1 MKKIKFIK
9 LNGLFNWNVGQEL
22 STEEFQDGTVTL
34 SYKGGEDKEQFVV
47 LSPWYLVKNGYAEW
61 VEETSL
67 VEEKTKVD
75 ERETLE
81 LLARLNSKLDRLL
94 DDK

>member
-34 SYKGGEDKEQFVV
+34 SYKGGEDKELCVV

-67 VEEKTKVD
+67 VEEEKEIDQQKPII
-75 ERETLE
+75 
-81 LLARLNSKLDRLL
+81 K
-94 DDK
+94 